1 MLNRCGVLT
10 GSTREPPEPMPVN
23 RREFDDIVH
32 IEAEAIGQPG
42 QRRFRIALATE
53 TESAFLWLEKQ
64 QLQALGLAFE
74 QILAQLQ
81 TVQISIPGV
90 PEEETSAPAE
100 ALGLHE
106 YYAARLAVGYDERR
120 ALITIFVHEPD
131 TAEDDPPDFIWRM
144 SPARSGALAMQI
156 RRVVRAGARQHSNG
170 HMRGVSPAE

>member
-1 MLNRCGVLT
+1 M
-10 GSTREPPEPMPVN
+10 N
-23 RREFDDIVH
+23 RREFDEVVH

-42 QRRFRIALATE
+42 QRRFRIALATD

-64 QLQALGLAFE
+64 QMQALGLAFE
-74 QILAQLQ
+74 QILTQLQ
-81 TVQISIPGV
+81 TIQIAIPGTA
-90 PEEETSAPAE
+90 EESAAPAD

-106 YYAARLAVGYDERR
+106 YYAARLAVGYDEQRKM
-120 ALITIFVHEPD
+120 ITIFVHEPD

-170 HMRGVSPAE
+170 HMRGISPTE

>member
-1 MLNRCGVLT
+1 MLNRWCVLA
-10 GSTREPPEPMPVN
+10 GSTREQPEPRLVN

-32 IEAEAIGQPG
+32 IEAEAIGPPG

-81 TVQISIPGV
+81 TVHISIPGT
-90 PEEETSAPAE
+90 PTEETSAPAE

-120 ALITIFVHEPD
+120 ELITIFVHEPD

-144 SPARSGALAMQI
+144 SPERSGALAMQI
-156 RRVVRAGARQHSNG
+156 RRVVRVGARQHSNG
-170 HMRGVSPAE
+170 HERGVSPTE